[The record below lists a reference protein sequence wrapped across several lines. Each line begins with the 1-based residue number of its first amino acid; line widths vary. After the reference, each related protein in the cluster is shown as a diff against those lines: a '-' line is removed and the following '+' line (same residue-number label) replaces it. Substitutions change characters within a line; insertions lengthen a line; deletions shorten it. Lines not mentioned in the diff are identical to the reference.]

1 MHEKAIENK
10 ILKRIILK
18 FFLYYIFIYGNSKD
32 YFKSYNIRYF
42 TNYKQKCNQKK
53 LSYHHLIGK
62 KYLKICFLLVK

>member
-32 YFKSYNIRYF
+32 YFKYYNIRYF
-42 TNYKQKCNQKK
+42 TNYKQKMQSKEIK
-53 LSYHHLIGK
+53 LPSLNWEEIFKNMFSSG
-62 KYLKICFLLVK
+62 